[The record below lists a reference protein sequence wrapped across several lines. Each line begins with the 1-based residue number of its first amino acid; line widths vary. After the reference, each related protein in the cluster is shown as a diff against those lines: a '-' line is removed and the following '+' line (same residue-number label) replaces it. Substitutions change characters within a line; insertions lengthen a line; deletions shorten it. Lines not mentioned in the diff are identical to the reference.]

1 MHCKIVY
8 GTIRMTERLNMFVH
22 HFTIPCRHET
32 FCEGSYLNITC
43 LHFNEFFRCLTL
55 ELKREKIIEIF
66 KLIQVSVIALLM
78 FGLSLV
84 SIFL

>member
-1 MHCKIVY
+1 
-8 GTIRMTERLNMFVH
+8 
-22 HFTIPCRHET
+22 
-32 FCEGSYLNITC
+32 
-43 LHFNEFFRCLTL
+43 
-55 ELKREKIIEIF
+55 LKREKIIEIF